1 MDALATLFDLLALA
15 AAVSLLATLSLT
27 ARALRT
33 VTRDAGSRPGP
44 ASIAWFNLLLRRTLR
59 WTVGQPPPAHAVAP
73 PGALR
78 GDRRAD
84 RAGGAGRDGDR
95 ADEASLPGDAEPLPA
110 ISVLKPLKGL
120 EEGLY
125 ANLASLAAQDY
136 PQFQLV
142 LGTED
147 PDDPALGVAARL
159 RDQFPHVAITIVA
172 GAAPLGYNPKV
183 TNLASLA
190 GHARHEMLLISD
202 SNVRAE
208 PRYLR
213 ALAAHTRRGAR
224 LVSSVLVGTG
234 EVSLG
239 ARLENLHLNSFVAG
253 SVCAAQSLGVPLVVG
268 KSMLFRRADLETV
281 GGFEGVRDVLAEDY
295 VLGCRFAA
303 AGLTVALS
311 SHVLP
316 VMHEHRS
323 VREFLGR
330 HLRWAQM
337 RRRLSL
343 AFFGEPML
351 NPLPWT
357 LALVAVAAR
366 RGTAALLVAASAA
379 ATVMAIKVTA
389 DALLARQL
397 RGSRLP
403 LRSLALIP
411 CKDLLI
417 AAVWLAGAFRT
428 TIYWRENRLRVG
440 AGSVLTAVDA
450 EAVSSLEALA

>member
-1 MDALATLFDLLALA
+1 MNTLATLLDLLALA
-15 AAVSLLATLSLT
+15 AAVSLLATVSSV
-27 ARALRT
+27 ARALST
-33 VTRDAGSRPGP
+33 LTRDAGRQSGP
-44 ASIAWFNLLLRRTLR
+44 LPFAWFNLLLRRVLR
-59 WTVGQPPPAHAVAP
+59 WTVGQAPPPGAVAP
-73 PGALR
+73 PGALA
-78 GDRRAD
+78 GDRD
-84 RAGGAGRDGDR
+84 RAAGRSASGA
-95 ADEASLPGDAEPLPA
+95 ADAAAVLAAATDLPA

-120 EEGLY
+120 EEGLF

-136 PQFQLV
+136 PSFQLV

-147 PDDPALGVAARL
+147 PDDPALAVAARL
-159 RDQFPHVAITIVA
+159 RDQYPDVAITVVA

-190 GHARHEMLLISD
+190 GHARHELLLISD
-202 SNVRAE
+202 SNVRAH
-208 PRYLR
+208 PGYLR

-224 LVSSVLVGTG
+224 LVSSVLAGTG
-234 EVSLG
+234 EASLG

-253 SVCAAQSLGVPLVVG
+253 SVCGAQTLGFPCVVG
-268 KSMLFRRADLETV
+268 KSMLFRRGDLEAV

-311 SHVLP
+311 SHILP
-316 VMHEHRS
+316 VMHQHRS

-337 RRRLSL
+337 RRRLSP
-343 AFFGEPML
+343 AFFAEPLL
-351 NPLPWT
+351 NPLPWL
-357 LALVAVAAR
+357 LALLAVAAR
-366 RGTAALLVAASAA
+366 RGSGTLTVAAIAA
-379 ATVMAIKVTA
+379 GVGLTVKVTA
-389 DALLARQL
+389 DAVLARQL

-428 TIYWRENRLRVG
+428 TIYWRENRLRIG